1 MTNSSF
7 QSYKSKHGEPF
18 IYTVDIQGYGTT
30 MFKPGNKLVQLFG
43 YSADIYEMI
52 KKAEV
57 DPKAILT
64 EIEAI
69 VI

>member
-1 MTNSSF
+1 MRYNTKAKKTVETVTN
-7 QSYKSKHGEPF
+7 H
-18 IYTVDIQGYGTT
+18 QGGTGV
-30 MFKPGNKLVQLFG
+30 KYDPKLELVAILSTGFDNT
-43 YSADIYEMI
+43 YYEMI